1 MLFHP
6 AALRN
11 GETSAGFGITIAT
24 AWRYVSETVAL
35 PAARSPKLR
44 RALAAGAGGGQ
55 EDRACLCGDRW
66 QVNPHRPGGCRP
78 AALLRQA
85 PPPRNEPPGHLRRE
99 LAASGLIV
107 LADKGYAGAGEHV
120 HVPTGAGTS
129 APPAKRPTA
138 PAPSCALLANAR
150 ARS

>member
-44 RALAAGAGGGQ
+44 RAGTGRQRTDRAGGQGI
-55 EDRACLCGDRW
+55 
-66 QVNPHRPGGCRP
+66 CR
-78 AALLRQA
+78 
-85 PPPRNEPPGHLRRE
+85 RR
-99 LAASGLIV
+99 
-107 LADKGYAGAGEHV
+107 
-120 HVPTGAGTS
+120 
-129 APPAKRPTA
+129 R
-138 PAPSCALLANAR
+138 AR
-150 ARS
+150 ARTYRGRNKRATCKEANRARAQLRSPGERASAQLKIWRISRKLPLLPLEGRAARQSHPRFSSPRIEG